1 MHGCSADEN
10 RMKGC
15 FFGCAVGDALGAPL
29 EFHARDELPLVTE
42 MIPAEHWKLPAGSWT
57 DDTSLMLC
65 LAASIAARGGLD
77 AHSELSHYMEWFSNG
92 YLAVN
97 GVAFDMGR
105 TVTCALAD
113 FETHGYLVA
122 HTTTAGFCGNG
133 SLMRLAPVPIFVSSG
148 ADYERAWRSGYESSK
163 TTHSHPLCC
172 ESCGLYSVLI
182 VGALHGKSKHELLE
196 MLTGLASK
204 VTDARLVA
212 LCDGGFIRK
221 TRDQIRSHGFVL
233 DTLEAALWSFFNTD
247 SFESGAILAVN
258 LAHDADTVG
267 AVYGTLAGAFY
278 GYSEIP
284 TRWLSALQG
293 QRLLDGVWTDLFAV
307 ATAPAT

>member
-1 MHGCSADEN
+1 MDADAN

-15 FFGCAVGDALGAPL
+15 FYGCAIGDSFGAPL
-29 EFHARDELPLVTE
+29 EFHDRDEIPLVTE

-65 LAASIAARGGLD
+65 LGASIAARGGLD
-77 AHSELSHYMEWFSNG
+77 AGSELTHYMEWFSNG

-105 TVTCALAD
+105 TITCALAD
-113 FETHGYLVA
+113 YETDGCLVA

-133 SLMRLAPVPIFVSSG
+133 SLMRLAPVPIFVAG
-148 ADYERAWRSGYESSK
+148 RGLDYDDAWRYGYESSK
-163 TTHSHPLCC
+163 TTHAHPLCC

-182 VGALHGKSKHELLE
+182 VGALRGESKPALRRRLA
-196 MLTGLASK
+196 GLASK

-212 LCDGGFIRK
+212 LCSGDFVGK
-221 TRDQIRSHGFVL
+221 PRDEICSSGFVL
-233 DTLEAALWSFFNTD
+233 YTLEAALWAFFNTETFFD
-247 SFESGAILAVN
+247 GAVLAVN

-267 AVYGTLAGAFY
+267 AVYGTLAGAYY

-284 TRWLSALQG
+284 TKWISALQG
-293 QRLLDGVWTDLFAV
+293 RHMLDGVWDDLFAS
-307 ATAPAT
+307 ARRI